1 MENLGEDKK
10 KLFKSGCIYTS
21 NYTKY
26 KKYIKEYKDIIKNVY
41 TEKDEIIS
49 FIKDNESCSTDVFH
63 SFKLLNYDNYID
75 KYYLFHK
82 IISNKYREDLLNN
95 NDYYNYDTI
104 FALLSDMKTH
114 GQTEMDTI
122 INFLAS
128 LNEEKNSQKLR
139 ENMVKAYTGDVI
151 YKDFNAWLNEFD
163 FLSYGKISFFIALL
177 MYGISDI
184 NHEKKGLKESSTLYR
199 GLKMSYIN
207 LSFYERNI
215 NKIITFPSFTSCSN
229 LPEKAFIFSGRIYI
243 EDYKNHYLSLEDRK
257 KGQIFSVM
265 ITIDYKY
272 QEGWEPSAFKIYNLS
287 EHPHEKEIVFLPFSF
302 FKIKNFGIDFE
313 KYEANIE
320 LENIGKKTVLEKE
333 IQKDKIIIYNEKEN
347 IMEENNNNNY
357 PNNIDKIL
365 MKEYKW
371 LYDPNLDD

>member
-1 MENLGEDKK
+1 
-10 KLFKSGCIYTS
+10 
-21 NYTKY
+21 
-26 KKYIKEYKDIIKNVY
+26 
-41 TEKDEIIS
+41 
-49 FIKDNESCSTDVFH
+49 
-63 SFKLLNYDNYID
+63 
-75 KYYLFHK
+75 
-82 IISNKYREDLLNN
+82 
-95 NDYYNYDTI
+95 
-104 FALLSDMKTH
+104 
-114 GQTEMDTI
+114 
-122 INFLAS
+122 
-128 LNEEKNSQKLR
+128 
-139 ENMVKAYTGDVI
+139 
-151 YKDFNAWLNEFD
+151 
-163 FLSYGKISFFIALL
+163 

-229 LPEKAFIFSGRIYI
+229 LQEKAFIFSGKNN
-243 EDYKNHYLSLEDRK
+243 DYKDHYLSLEDRK

-287 EHPHEKEIVFLPFSF
+287 VHPHEKEIIFLPFSF

-371 LYDPNLDD
+371 LYDPNFDN